1 MKYNRL
7 SVCTAWNIDPC
18 SVYRCTLSSLLSA
31 HARLTPRSDRL
42 GSVHALSLALRQE
55 QCLCDSSKNRPAFQL
70 ATTLVRVVQEVIF
83 SIFIPSQGDSSTPLI
98 RSRLPPLKVAAPSPR
113 TCQSTRASGTDK
125 NASGDKPIVVT
136 LCRGS
141 YQVRRKEHG
150 QK

>member
-1 MKYNRL
+1 MRTFSFITMHCLEHRSLLCL
-7 SVCTAWNIDPC
+7 SVCPECPAVAARTTDTPGR
-18 SVYRCTLSSLLSA
+18 SPRVGA
-31 HARLTPRSDRL
+31 HAITRS
-42 GSVHALSLALRQE
+42 RQE
-55 QCLCDSSKNRPAFQL
+55 QCLCDSSKNRPVFQL

-98 RSRLPPLKVAAPSPR
+98 KSKLPPRKVAAPSPR

-125 NASGDKPIVVT
+125 NALGDKPIVVT

-141 YQVRRKEHG
+141 YQVRRKEHR